1 MERPGR
7 SDRRPGG
14 PARDRARAKEYSQKT
29 LDLLRGKGGGGE
41 GEAIPSPQ
49 RRQSPRRRRRTPSPR
64 GRSPGTVFGDPS
76 GPPPRLTSAGG
87 PVKRQGARRGRRP
100 SPVFLPD
107 EAVRVRVTRTA
118 SPLSL
123 ASDLLREGPSGV
135 EVTPGSLDEELT
147 RVHPLRSAVGD
158 TVRGQQFALLNY
170 FTACRLRHSTN
181 PATRSVGSAR
191 G

>member
-1 MERPGR
+1 MDGLPGR
-7 SDRRPGG
+7 SRRPRG
-14 PARDRARAKEYSQKT
+14 PGRDRARAKEYSQKT

-49 RRQSPRRRRRTPSPR
+49 RHQSPRRRRTPSPR

-76 GPPPRLTSAGG
+76 GPPPRLTSAGR
-87 PVKRQGARRGRRP
+87 PAKRQGARRDCRP

-107 EAVRVRVTRTA
+107 EAVRVRVVRTA

-123 ASDLLREGPSGV
+123 ASDILREGPSGV
-135 EVTPGSLDEELT
+135 EVTAGSLDEELT
-147 RVHPLRSAVGD
+147 RVHPLRSAAGD
-158 TVRGQQFALLNY
+158 TVRGQQFVLLHY
-170 FTACRLRHSTN
+170 FAASAPFVTN
-181 PATRSVGSAR
+181 PVTRSVGSAR